1 MKIITL
7 QGKEYRGEIIAK
19 WNDCRNLDIYKV
31 RLEDGRVGM
40 VYADNIREEVKLNAL
55 EAEMKANNIEFYEME
70 DNYYTIETGSEE
82 LNITIE
88 IENDKYR
95 VYICENEEVN
105 NFGDYNEEVLEEK
118 YYKTIKGAIRLVKK
132 YVG

>member
-19 WNDCRNLDIYKV
+19 SNDTRNLDIYKV

-40 VYADNIREEVKLNAL
+40 VHANNIREEVKLNAL
-55 EAEMKANNIEFYEME
+55 ETEMKANNIEFYEME

-82 LNITIE
+82 LDITIE
-88 IENDKYR
+88 IEDGEYR
-95 VYICENEEVN
+95 VYICEKEEVN
-105 NFGDYNEEVLEEK
+105 NFGDCNEEVLEEK
-118 YYKTIKGAIRLVKK
+118 YYKTVKGAIRLVRK

>member
-1 MKIITL
+1 M
-7 QGKEYRGEIIAK
+7 KEYRGEIIAK
-19 WNDCRNLDIYKV
+19 GNDCRNLDIYKV